1 MASFSYLLDTN
12 IISDLV
18 HEPQGRVMRRIAQV
32 GEESVCT
39 SIIVASELWF
49 GAEKRASERL
59 TRQLEKILS
68 VLVVLPFETPAERQ
82 YGQLRA
88 HLQKKG
94 QLIGGNDLFIAAHA
108 LSLKLTLVTA
118 NEGEFIRV
126 PGLSVE
132 NWLSR

>member
-32 GEESVCT
+32 GEERVCT
-39 SIIVASELWF
+39 GIIVASELWF
-49 GAEKRASERL
+49 GAEKKASERL
-59 TRQLEKILS
+59 TRQLEKILA

-94 QLIGGNDLFIAAHA
+94 QLIGGNDLLIAAHA

-118 NEGEFIRV
+118 DEREFSRV

>member
-108 LSLKLTLVTA
+108 LSLSLTLVTA
-118 NEGEFIRV
+118 NEGEFIPV
-126 PGLSVE
+126 PGLPVE
-132 NWLSR
+132 NWLSG